1 MKNKKTIITN
11 IITAIGLFALVI
23 GSTYAYF
30 AAQTGE
36 GKSTDIKISAN
47 TVDTFT
53 FETGSAININIDQE
67 NFADGKGNQSNI
79 TYAKAMLTA
88 NNKTN
93 SATEHYNLYL
103 NISDNNFSYT
113 ANSTYPE
120 IILTIKDASNNE
132 ITSISGLEYK
142 TVTDG
147 KGVSISGFDIT
158 TKAGLI
164 TLLSNKEITTT
175 STKID
180 EWNITTTFINY
191 KTDQSKNAGKSFSG
205 QILISKDSFNDY
217 TPNTINTLNATKNG
231 NDLTVNLDVEK
242 GSNEIDKYYYAIEE
256 KNNIAMIDN
265 KNNIQRLN
273 NRLATNTLTYIES
286 NSSSYTFTN
295 LSASKDYKVLAY
307 AIDKNKIKSNT
318 YEFNY
323 YSDAYIYPIINK
335 VETSTTSSSITA
347 TITATKGTNNISKY
361 YYSIDGGNSFVE
373 SDSNLYTFSG
383 LQIGTYKIIV
393 KIMDSNGKY
402 SNIYVKS
409 AITSDKIM
417 FTFEGTKYQA
427 KSGMTL
433 SEWIKSDY
441 NTWGY
446 DVTSST
452 LLSKIINNGDNI
464 NIYPTDWPLTTYT
477 NGTIVKP
484 FVESNF
490 KDLTNYQNITDEAL
504 IKIKSIYKSN
514 LSKFSDYKDITNTT
528 IKNNR
533 KLVAEYLEEKVVLYM
548 PYIFKVTDSSKIKAN
563 SNEKYSF
570 ELSAREIT
578 DDLSGIML
586 LFIPLA
592 KDGKDGYYFSV
603 IIYTA
608 IFLGYAIC
616 RIRKWYFLKKKP
628 EHRREFT
635 SICFGVFL
643 AVMVIICAVSSPNDT
658 IADGN
663 SNTEI
668 AENTTIESEPIS
680 KEDSQSFD
688 DTALTD
694 GVYEGKAYG
703 YDGAVKATVTIKD
716 GKITDI
722 SCSSAESD
730 LWYFDKCKDKVVSEI
745 LEAQNTDVD
754 AVSGAT
760 YSSNG
765 IKKAVL
771 DALKQAEFPTN

>member
-1 MKNKKTIITN
+1 MKNKKAIITN
-11 IITAIGLFALVI
+11 IITAIGLFALII

-113 ANSTYPE
+113 TNSTYPE

-158 TKAGLI
+158 TKTGLI

-191 KTDQSKNAGKSFSG
+191 NTDQSKNAGKSFSG

-402 SNIYVKS
+402 SNIYVKN

-504 IKIKSIYKSN
+504 IKIKSIYKGN

-586 LFIPLA
+586 LTYNIKTDLF
-592 KDGKDGYYFSV
+592 DV
-603 IIYTA
+603 
-608 IFLGYAIC
+608 
-616 RIRKWYFLKKKP
+616 
-628 EHRREFT
+628 
-635 SICFGVFL
+635 V
-643 AVMVIICAVSSPNDT
+643 
-658 IADGN
+658 
-663 SNTEI
+663 
-668 AENTTIESEPIS
+668 EPILVD
-680 KEDSQSFD
+680 KEN
-688 DTALTD
+688 
-694 GVYEGKAYG
+694 K
-703 YDGAVKATVTIKD
+703 TI
-716 GKITDI
+716 
-722 SCSSAESD
+722 
-730 LWYFDKCKDKVVSEI
+730 
-745 LEAQNTDVD
+745 
-754 AVSGAT
+754 
-760 YSSNG
+760 
-765 IKKAVL
+765 
-771 DALKQAEFPTN
+771 QAELPDNTIFAIVNDSY

>member
-113 ANSTYPE
+113 TNSTYPE

-158 TKAGLI
+158 TKTGLI

-191 KTDQSKNAGKSFSG
+191 NTDQSKNAGKSFSG

-402 SNIYVKS
+402 SNIYVKN

-533 KLVAEYLEEKVVLYM
+533 KLVAEYLEEKLVLYM

-586 LFIPLA
+586 LTYNIKTDLF
-592 KDGKDGYYFSV
+592 DV
-603 IIYTA
+603 
-608 IFLGYAIC
+608 
-616 RIRKWYFLKKKP
+616 
-628 EHRREFT
+628 
-635 SICFGVFL
+635 V
-643 AVMVIICAVSSPNDT
+643 
-658 IADGN
+658 
-663 SNTEI
+663 
-668 AENTTIESEPIS
+668 EPILVD
-680 KEDSQSFD
+680 KEN
-688 DTALTD
+688 
-694 GVYEGKAYG
+694 K
-703 YDGAVKATVTIKD
+703 TI
-716 GKITDI
+716 
-722 SCSSAESD
+722 
-730 LWYFDKCKDKVVSEI
+730 
-745 LEAQNTDVD
+745 
-754 AVSGAT
+754 
-760 YSSNG
+760 
-765 IKKAVL
+765 
-771 DALKQAEFPTN
+771 QAELPDNTIFAIVNDSY

>member
-1 MKNKKTIITN
+1 MKNKKAIITN

-158 TKAGLI
+158 TKTGLI

-191 KTDQSKNAGKSFSG
+191 KTDQSKNAGKSFLG

-402 SNIYVKS
+402 SNIYVKN

-504 IKIKSIYKSN
+504 IKIKSIYKGN

-533 KLVAEYLEEKVVLYM
+533 KLVAEYLEEKLVLYM

-586 LFIPLA
+586 LTYNIKTDLF
-592 KDGKDGYYFSV
+592 DV
-603 IIYTA
+603 
-608 IFLGYAIC
+608 
-616 RIRKWYFLKKKP
+616 
-628 EHRREFT
+628 
-635 SICFGVFL
+635 V
-643 AVMVIICAVSSPNDT
+643 
-658 IADGN
+658 
-663 SNTEI
+663 
-668 AENTTIESEPIS
+668 EPILVD
-680 KEDSQSFD
+680 KEN
-688 DTALTD
+688 
-694 GVYEGKAYG
+694 K
-703 YDGAVKATVTIKD
+703 TI
-716 GKITDI
+716 
-722 SCSSAESD
+722 
-730 LWYFDKCKDKVVSEI
+730 
-745 LEAQNTDVD
+745 
-754 AVSGAT
+754 
-760 YSSNG
+760 
-765 IKKAVL
+765 
-771 DALKQAEFPTN
+771 QAELPDNTIFAIVNDSY

>member
-113 ANSTYPE
+113 TNSTYPE

-158 TKAGLI
+158 TKTGLI

-217 TPNTINTLNATKNG
+217 TPNTINTLSATKNG

-307 AIDKNKIKSNT
+307 AIDKNKL
-318 YEFNY
+318 
-323 YSDAYIYPIINK
+323 K
-335 VETSTTSSSITA
+335 VIHMNLITT
-347 TITATKGTNNISKY
+347 
-361 YYSIDGGNSFVE
+361 
-373 SDSNLYTFSG
+373 
-383 LQIGTYKIIV
+383 Q
-393 KIMDSNGKY
+393 MH
-402 SNIYVKS
+402 
-409 AITSDKIM
+409 
-417 FTFEGTKYQA
+417 
-427 KSGMTL
+427 
-433 SEWIKSDY
+433 
-441 NTWGY
+441 
-446 DVTSST
+446 
-452 LLSKIINNGDNI
+452 
-464 NIYPTDWPLTTYT
+464 
-477 NGTIVKP
+477 
-484 FVESNF
+484 
-490 KDLTNYQNITDEAL
+490 
-504 IKIKSIYKSN
+504 
-514 LSKFSDYKDITNTT
+514 
-528 IKNNR
+528 
-533 KLVAEYLEEKVVLYM
+533 
-548 PYIFKVTDSSKIKAN
+548 
-563 SNEKYSF
+563 
-570 ELSAREIT
+570 
-578 DDLSGIML
+578 
-586 LFIPLA
+586 
-592 KDGKDGYYFSV
+592 
-603 IIYTA
+603 IYTQ
-608 IFLGYAIC
+608 L
-616 RIRKWYFLKKKP
+616 
-628 EHRREFT
+628 
-635 SICFGVFL
+635 SI
-643 AVMVIICAVSSPNDT
+643 
-658 IADGN
+658 
-663 SNTEI
+663 
-668 AENTTIESEPIS
+668 
-680 KEDSQSFD
+680 K
-688 DTALTD
+688 
-694 GVYEGKAYG
+694 
-703 YDGAVKATVTIKD
+703 
-716 GKITDI
+716 
-722 SCSSAESD
+722 
-730 LWYFDKCKDKVVSEI
+730 
-745 LEAQNTDVD
+745 
-754 AVSGAT
+754 
-760 YSSNG
+760 
-765 IKKAVL
+765 
-771 DALKQAEFPTN
+771 LKQAQHQVQ

>member
-11 IITAIGLFALVI
+11 IITAIGLFALII

-53 FETGSAININIDQE
+53 FETGSAINININQE

-158 TKAGLI
+158 TKTGLI

-191 KTDQSKNAGKSFSG
+191 NTDQSKNAGKSFSG

-335 VETSTTSSSITA
+335 VETSTTSSSITS

-373 SDSNLYTFSG
+373 SDSNIYTFSG
-383 LQIGTYKIIV
+383 LQIGAYKIIV

-402 SNIYVKS
+402 SNIYVKN

-484 FVESNF
+484 FVESNI

-533 KLVAEYLEEKVVLYM
+533 KLMVEYLEEKEVLYM
-548 PYIFKVTDSSKIKAN
+548 PYIFKVTDSSKINAN

-570 ELSAREIT
+570 ELSARDII

-586 LFIPLA
+586 LTYDIKTDLF
-592 KDGKDGYYFSV
+592 DV
-603 IIYTA
+603 
-608 IFLGYAIC
+608 
-616 RIRKWYFLKKKP
+616 
-628 EHRREFT
+628 
-635 SICFGVFL
+635 V
-643 AVMVIICAVSSPNDT
+643 
-658 IADGN
+658 
-663 SNTEI
+663 
-668 AENTTIESEPIS
+668 EPILVD
-680 KEDSQSFD
+680 KEN
-688 DTALTD
+688 
-694 GVYEGKAYG
+694 K
-703 YDGAVKATVTIKD
+703 TI
-716 GKITDI
+716 
-722 SCSSAESD
+722 
-730 LWYFDKCKDKVVSEI
+730 
-745 LEAQNTDVD
+745 
-754 AVSGAT
+754 
-760 YSSNG
+760 
-765 IKKAVL
+765 
-771 DALKQAEFPTN
+771 QAELPDNTIFAIVNDSY

>member
-11 IITAIGLFALVI
+11 IITAIGLFALII

-53 FETGSAININIDQE
+53 FETGSAINININQE

-158 TKAGLI
+158 TKTGLI

-191 KTDQSKNAGKSFSG
+191 NTDQSKNAGKSFSG

-256 KNNIAMIDN
+256 NNNIAMIDN

-347 TITATKGTNNISKY
+347 TITAKKGTNNISKY

-373 SDSNLYTFSG
+373 SDSNIYTFSG
-383 LQIGTYKIIV
+383 LQIGAYKIIV

-402 SNIYVKS
+402 SNIYVKN

-504 IKIKSIYKSN
+504 IKIKSIYKGN

-533 KLVAEYLEEKVVLYM
+533 KLVVEYLEEKVVLYM
-548 PYIFKVTDSSKIKAN
+548 PYIFKVTDSSKINAN

-570 ELSAREIT
+570 ELSARDII

-586 LFIPLA
+586 LTYDIKTDLF
-592 KDGKDGYYFSV
+592 DV
-603 IIYTA
+603 
-608 IFLGYAIC
+608 
-616 RIRKWYFLKKKP
+616 
-628 EHRREFT
+628 
-635 SICFGVFL
+635 V
-643 AVMVIICAVSSPNDT
+643 
-658 IADGN
+658 
-663 SNTEI
+663 
-668 AENTTIESEPIS
+668 EPILVD
-680 KEDSQSFD
+680 KEN
-688 DTALTD
+688 
-694 GVYEGKAYG
+694 K
-703 YDGAVKATVTIKD
+703 TI
-716 GKITDI
+716 
-722 SCSSAESD
+722 
-730 LWYFDKCKDKVVSEI
+730 
-745 LEAQNTDVD
+745 
-754 AVSGAT
+754 
-760 YSSNG
+760 
-765 IKKAVL
+765 
-771 DALKQAEFPTN
+771 QAELPDNTIFAIVNDSY

>member
-11 IITAIGLFALVI
+11 IITAIGLFALII

-30 AAQTGE
+30 VAQTGE
-36 GKSTDIKISAN
+36 GKSTDIEISAN

-113 ANSTYPE
+113 TNSTYPE

-158 TKAGLI
+158 TKTGLI

-175 STKID
+175 STKTD

-191 KTDQSKNAGKSFSG
+191 NTDQSKNAGKSFSG

-242 GSNEIDKYYYAIEE
+242 GTNEIDKYYYAIEE

-373 SDSNLYTFSG
+373 SDSNIYTFSG
-383 LQIGTYKIIV
+383 LQIGAYKIIV

-409 AITSDKIM
+409 TITSDKIM

-446 DVTSST
+446 DVTNST

-484 FVESNF
+484 FVESNI

-533 KLVAEYLEEKVVLYM
+533 KLMVEYLEEKAVLYM
-548 PYIFKVTDSSKIKAN
+548 PYIFKVTDSSKINAN
-563 SNEKYSF
+563 SNKKYSF
-570 ELSAREIT
+570 ELSARDMT
-578 DDLSGIML
+578 DDLSNIML
-586 LFIPLA
+586 LTYDIKTDLF
-592 KDGKDGYYFSV
+592 DV
-603 IIYTA
+603 
-608 IFLGYAIC
+608 
-616 RIRKWYFLKKKP
+616 
-628 EHRREFT
+628 
-635 SICFGVFL
+635 V
-643 AVMVIICAVSSPNDT
+643 
-658 IADGN
+658 
-663 SNTEI
+663 
-668 AENTTIESEPIS
+668 EPILVD
-680 KEDSQSFD
+680 KEN
-688 DTALTD
+688 
-694 GVYEGKAYG
+694 K
-703 YDGAVKATVTIKD
+703 TI
-716 GKITDI
+716 
-722 SCSSAESD
+722 
-730 LWYFDKCKDKVVSEI
+730 
-745 LEAQNTDVD
+745 
-754 AVSGAT
+754 
-760 YSSNG
+760 
-765 IKKAVL
+765 
-771 DALKQAEFPTN
+771 QAELPDNTIFAIVNDSY

>member
-158 TKAGLI
+158 TKTGLI

-191 KTDQSKNAGKSFSG
+191 NTDQSKNAGKSFSG

-402 SNIYVKS
+402 SNIYVKN

-533 KLVAEYLEEKVVLYM
+533 KLVAEYLEEKLVLYM

-586 LFIPLA
+586 LTYNIKTDLF
-592 KDGKDGYYFSV
+592 DV
-603 IIYTA
+603 
-608 IFLGYAIC
+608 
-616 RIRKWYFLKKKP
+616 
-628 EHRREFT
+628 
-635 SICFGVFL
+635 V
-643 AVMVIICAVSSPNDT
+643 
-658 IADGN
+658 
-663 SNTEI
+663 
-668 AENTTIESEPIS
+668 EPILVD
-680 KEDSQSFD
+680 KEN
-688 DTALTD
+688 
-694 GVYEGKAYG
+694 K
-703 YDGAVKATVTIKD
+703 TI
-716 GKITDI
+716 
-722 SCSSAESD
+722 
-730 LWYFDKCKDKVVSEI
+730 
-745 LEAQNTDVD
+745 
-754 AVSGAT
+754 
-760 YSSNG
+760 
-765 IKKAVL
+765 
-771 DALKQAEFPTN
+771 QAELPDNTIFAIVNDSY

>member
-1 MKNKKTIITN
+1 MKNKKTKITN
-11 IITAIGLFALVI
+11 IITAIGLFALII

-158 TKAGLI
+158 TKTGLI

-191 KTDQSKNAGKSFSG
+191 NTDQSKNAGKSFSG
-205 QILISKDSFNDY
+205 QILISKNSFNDY

-402 SNIYVKS
+402 SNIYVKN

-504 IKIKSIYKSN
+504 IKIKSIYKGN

-578 DDLSGIML
+578 DDLSDIML
-586 LFIPLA
+586 LTYNIKTDLF
-592 KDGKDGYYFSV
+592 DV
-603 IIYTA
+603 
-608 IFLGYAIC
+608 
-616 RIRKWYFLKKKP
+616 
-628 EHRREFT
+628 
-635 SICFGVFL
+635 V
-643 AVMVIICAVSSPNDT
+643 
-658 IADGN
+658 
-663 SNTEI
+663 
-668 AENTTIESEPIS
+668 EPILVD
-680 KEDSQSFD
+680 KEN
-688 DTALTD
+688 
-694 GVYEGKAYG
+694 K
-703 YDGAVKATVTIKD
+703 TI
-716 GKITDI
+716 
-722 SCSSAESD
+722 
-730 LWYFDKCKDKVVSEI
+730 
-745 LEAQNTDVD
+745 
-754 AVSGAT
+754 
-760 YSSNG
+760 
-765 IKKAVL
+765 
-771 DALKQAEFPTN
+771 QAELPDNTIFAIVNDSY

>member
-11 IITAIGLFALVI
+11 IITAIGLFALII

-158 TKAGLI
+158 TKTGLI

-191 KTDQSKNAGKSFSG
+191 NTDQSKNAGKSFSG

-242 GSNEIDKYYYAIEE
+242 GTNEIDKYYYAIEE

-265 KNNIQRLN
+265 KNKIQRLN

-335 VETSTTSSSITA
+335 VETSTTSSSITS

-393 KIMDSNGKY
+393 KIMDSNDKY
-402 SNIYVKS
+402 SNIYVKN

-504 IKIKSIYKSN
+504 IKIKSIYKGN

-533 KLVAEYLEEKVVLYM
+533 KLVVEYLEEKVVLYM

-586 LFIPLA
+586 LTYNIKTDLF
-592 KDGKDGYYFSV
+592 DV
-603 IIYTA
+603 
-608 IFLGYAIC
+608 
-616 RIRKWYFLKKKP
+616 
-628 EHRREFT
+628 
-635 SICFGVFL
+635 V
-643 AVMVIICAVSSPNDT
+643 
-658 IADGN
+658 
-663 SNTEI
+663 
-668 AENTTIESEPIS
+668 EPILVD
-680 KEDSQSFD
+680 KEN
-688 DTALTD
+688 
-694 GVYEGKAYG
+694 K
-703 YDGAVKATVTIKD
+703 TI
-716 GKITDI
+716 
-722 SCSSAESD
+722 
-730 LWYFDKCKDKVVSEI
+730 
-745 LEAQNTDVD
+745 
-754 AVSGAT
+754 
-760 YSSNG
+760 
-765 IKKAVL
+765 
-771 DALKQAEFPTN
+771 QAELPDNTIFAIVNDSY

>member
-11 IITAIGLFALVI
+11 IITAIGLFALII

-158 TKAGLI
+158 TKTGLI

-191 KTDQSKNAGKSFSG
+191 NTDQSKNAGKSFSG

-265 KNNIQRLN
+265 KNKIQRLN
-273 NRLATNTLTYIES
+273 NRLATNTLTYMES

-295 LSASKDYKVLAY
+295 LSTSKDYKVLAY

-335 VETSTTSSSITA
+335 VETSTTSSSITS

-417 FTFEGTKYQA
+417 FAFEGTKYQA

-504 IKIKSIYKSN
+504 IKIKSIYKGN

-533 KLVAEYLEEKVVLYM
+533 KLVVEYLEEKVVLYM

-586 LFIPLA
+586 LTYNIKTDLF
-592 KDGKDGYYFSV
+592 DV
-603 IIYTA
+603 
-608 IFLGYAIC
+608 
-616 RIRKWYFLKKKP
+616 
-628 EHRREFT
+628 
-635 SICFGVFL
+635 V
-643 AVMVIICAVSSPNDT
+643 
-658 IADGN
+658 
-663 SNTEI
+663 
-668 AENTTIESEPIS
+668 EPI
-680 KEDSQSFD
+680 
-688 DTALTD
+688 L
-694 GVYEGKAYG
+694 V
-703 YDGAVKATVTIKD
+703 
-716 GKITDI
+716 
-722 SCSSAESD
+722 
-730 LWYFDKCKDKVVSEI
+730 DKVNKTI
-745 LEAQNTDVD
+745 
-754 AVSGAT
+754 
-760 YSSNG
+760 
-765 IKKAVL
+765 
-771 DALKQAEFPTN
+771 QAELPDNTIFAIVNDSY

>member
-1 MKNKKTIITN
+1 MKNKKIIITN
-11 IITAIGLFALVI
+11 IITAIGLFALII

-158 TKAGLI
+158 TKTGLI

-191 KTDQSKNAGKSFSG
+191 NTDQSKNAGKSFSG

-242 GSNEIDKYYYAIEE
+242 GTNEIDKYYYAIEE

-265 KNNIQRLN
+265 KNKIQRLN

-335 VETSTTSSSITA
+335 VETSTTSSSITS

-393 KIMDSNGKY
+393 KIMDSNDKY
-402 SNIYVKS
+402 SNIYVKN

-504 IKIKSIYKSN
+504 IKIKSIYKGN

-533 KLVAEYLEEKVVLYM
+533 KLVVEYLEEKVVLYM

-586 LFIPLA
+586 LTYNIKTDLF
-592 KDGKDGYYFSV
+592 DV
-603 IIYTA
+603 
-608 IFLGYAIC
+608 
-616 RIRKWYFLKKKP
+616 
-628 EHRREFT
+628 
-635 SICFGVFL
+635 V
-643 AVMVIICAVSSPNDT
+643 
-658 IADGN
+658 
-663 SNTEI
+663 
-668 AENTTIESEPIS
+668 EPILVD
-680 KEDSQSFD
+680 KEN
-688 DTALTD
+688 
-694 GVYEGKAYG
+694 K
-703 YDGAVKATVTIKD
+703 TI
-716 GKITDI
+716 
-722 SCSSAESD
+722 
-730 LWYFDKCKDKVVSEI
+730 
-745 LEAQNTDVD
+745 
-754 AVSGAT
+754 
-760 YSSNG
+760 
-765 IKKAVL
+765 
-771 DALKQAEFPTN
+771 QAELPDNTIFAIVNDSY